1 MHIDRSS
8 TESRYTFN
16 RKVPA
21 SIPIFHGVFLPP
33 SADTSEEKCHPA
45 IVVDYST
52 TDPIADARY
61 GFEPVQKSRL

>member
-1 MHIDRSS
+1 MLLIEKFQRPFQFSM
-8 TESRYTFN
+8 
-16 RKVPA
+16 A
-21 SIPIFHGVFLPP
+21 SFFPP